1 MKLNRL
7 IYTLGLSL
15 MLVSCSED
23 FLETDSTEFISRDR
37 LDGISETDPSVQLAT
52 LRGIYSTMYLTG
64 TGGTTGHDDF
74 GQRGYDIFSD
84 MLSTDMVLGAK
95 IYGWYSQI
103 SDLQVTIDYT
113 NNRNYMVWRYYYRV
127 IYAANSVIDA
137 LGGTA
142 VVPESDEAKLIMAQ
156 AKTMRAYAYFYLANF
171 FAEEYNPTE
180 EILPIYVAAVAENVA
195 LSSTEQ
201 VYQLILDDLNTSI
214 EYFGEWERAN
224 LYEVDGMVARGLLS
238 YVYSAMGEY
247 QLAADNAQYVI
258 DNGGFPLLTREELTT
273 NGFNSVESPGWIWGV
288 DITNQI
294 GLDLISWWGQVD
306 LFTYSYAWAGDP
318 KIINDDLYNAIPEED
333 GRKGQ
338 FVDAYGDG
346 QLWPL
351 NKFFAPDRV
360 VGGQRTIES
369 DYLYMRIEEMYLLH
383 AENAAK
389 AGDEAAARA
398 SLKALME
405 ERVPDASYVDALA
418 GQALLDE
425 IILQTRI
432 ELWGEG
438 KSYLMMKRNRLTVTL
453 ASNHLTYP
461 GQEVPFND
469 DRLTFDIPQ
478 SEIQNNPFIEF
489 Q

>member
-156 AKTMRAYAYFYLANF
+156 AKTMRAYAYFYL
-171 FAEEYNPTE
+171 
-180 EILPIYVAAVAENVA
+180 EI
-195 LSSTEQ
+195 
-201 VYQLILDDLNTSI
+201 
-214 EYFGEWERAN
+214 GRAH
-224 LYEVDGMVARGLLS
+224 V
-238 YVYSAMGEY
+238 
-247 QLAADNAQYVI
+247 
-258 DNGGFPLLTREELTT
+258 
-273 NGFNSVESPGWIWGV
+273 
-288 DITNQI
+288 
-294 GLDLISWWGQVD
+294 
-306 LFTYSYAWAGDP
+306 
-318 KIINDDLYNAIPEED
+318 
-333 GRKGQ
+333 
-338 FVDAYGDG
+338 
-346 QLWPL
+346 
-351 NKFFAPDRV
+351 
-360 VGGQRTIES
+360 
-369 DYLYMRIEEMYLLH
+369 
-383 AENAAK
+383 
-389 AGDEAAARA
+389 
-398 SLKALME
+398 
-405 ERVPDASYVDALA
+405 
-418 GQALLDE
+418 
-425 IILQTRI
+425 
-432 ELWGEG
+432 
-438 KSYLMMKRNRLTVTL
+438 
-453 ASNHLTYP
+453 
-461 GQEVPFND
+461 
-469 DRLTFDIPQ
+469 
-478 SEIQNNPFIEF
+478 
-489 Q
+489 